1 MRYGRL
7 HVQIGLMVV
16 LMLAPAGL
24 VTAQSMIT
32 EKITPRHSDV
42 EQLVAM
48 IWGAEPGGGG
58 SFFDDFANDLI
69 YDAAR
74 QVSQYEGRWVQGTAG
89 RSYPAKG
96 GAITGMVPEGIEGRP
111 VVVPYQNAMVV
122 RGTRDALDRLKE
134 LIAMLDTPV
143 DMVNIDVRTVDLP
156 QEEFEGWGIN
166 WHVNNGAV
174 GMRGGGNQPVGGP
187 QVMWQRGNTNAALSL
202 LNTSSRGRHVQGASV
217 TTHNNSPAEVAF
229 GETVPFF
236 TSRTV
241 YDDFGFRRATVEEIN
256 SIFIG
261 TELWVLPR
269 INGDDTVTVQVEPRL
284 SEWVGE
290 VSIPGASAI
299 PITRTA
305 MVRTTVTVRDGESV
319 VIGGLLRDT
328 DTINDTYSGMF
339 SRYRRRLT
347 SNPVIVLTPTIIR
360 HQAAGRVYP

>member
-7 HVQIGLMVV
+7 RSRMGFLLV
-16 LMLAPAGL
+16 LILAPVEL
-24 VTAQSMIT
+24 VTAQAMIT

-48 IWGAEPGGGG
+48 IWGAEPGGGN

-96 GAITGMVPEGIEGRP
+96 GAITGMVPDGIEGRP

-122 RGTRDALDRLKE
+122 KGTRDALDRLKE

-143 DMVNIDVRTVDLP
+143 DMVNIDVRAVDLP
-156 QEEFEGWGIN
+156 QEEFEGWGISWN
-166 WHVNNGAV
+166 VSNGAIDV
-174 GMRGGGNQPVGGP
+174 GGGGNQVGGGS
-187 QVMWQRGNTNAALSL
+187 QLLWQRGNAAAGLDL

-241 YDDFGFRRATVEEIN
+241 YDDYGFRRATVEQIN

-328 DTINDTYSGMF
+328 DTVNDTYSGMF